1 MSSNEFYIEIPYNTD
16 NKEVKEPLNIIGVD
30 LGIVNIA
37 VDSTG
42 KYYTGEKTKNIRNR
56 YKNLRSKLQS
66 VGTKS
71 AKRHLKKL
79 SGKEKRFQKN
89 TDHIISKELVNK
101 AEGTSSI
108 LVLEDLT
115 NIRKKTVVGKKDR
128 YIHNSW
134 SFYRLKNFILYKAQE
149 KGIVVISIN
158 PAYPSMECPICH
170 YIDKRN
176 RYNRDNFKCLKCGY
190 SGKADYVASSNIKN
204 RVAVNLPIV
213 AGIIY
218 DRLICPAASPM
229 L

>member
-158 PAYPSMECPICH
+158 PAYTSMECPICH